1 MIKIKE
7 CIRFVARQG
16 LAFRGNDGND
26 NLTKLFK
33 QLNKND
39 PPLLIRLDKESHLE
53 PGQDKYIHNDIH
65 NELIEFME
73 FRPKQV
79 LVKKLES
86 VRSSKCIGIMA
97 DGYTDISNKEL
108 LLVCFRWIKDLRA
121 HENFVGYCELPDI
134 KSDNI
139 VAAITDSLIR
149 MQFFLNDL
157 RALTYD

>member
-1 MIKIKE
+1 ME
-7 CIRFVARQG
+7 CIRFLACQG
-16 LAFRGNDGND
+16 LAFSGNDGND

-53 PGQDKYIHNDIH
+53 PGQHKYIHNDIH

-73 FRPKQV
+73 FMTKQV
-79 LVKKLES
+79 LAKKLES
-86 VRSSKCIGIMA
+86 IRSSKCFGIMT

-108 LLVCFRWIKDLRA
+108 LLVCFRWIEDLRA
-121 HENFVGYCELPDI
+121 HENFVGYYELPDI
-134 KSDNI
+134 ESDNI
-139 VAAITDSLIR
+139 VASDSLIR
-149 MQFFLNDL
+149 MQSFLNDL

>member
-1 MIKIKE
+1 ME
-7 CIRFVARQG
+7 CIRFVVRQG

-73 FRPKQV
+73 FRPKKSLWRSLNQFVRVNV
-79 LVKKLES
+79 LE
-86 VRSSKCIGIMA
+86 
-97 DGYTDISNKEL
+97 
-108 LLVCFRWIKDLRA
+108 
-121 HENFVGYCELPDI
+121 
-134 KSDNI
+134 
-139 VAAITDSLIR
+139 
-149 MQFFLNDL
+149 
-157 RALTYD
+157 